1 MNKVTITIITL
12 IAVVAI
18 ALTLTVLVPWSNLAD
33 TENVESISVRASKN
47 DGAEVMLNDE
57 QIADLVSILSKTK
70 KQISLNVL
78 NKDGW
83 EYEVTI
89 TYTDGTSCKFIN
101 SGTYYSYDKDGKEV
115 SSSRFWLYKSNY
127 NKLATYLKTIN
138 F

>member
-1 MNKVTITIITL
+1 MNKVTITISTL
-12 IAVVAI
+12 IAVIAI
-18 ALTLTVLVPWSNLAD
+18 ALTLTCLVPWTNLAD
-33 TENVESISVRASKN
+33 TENVETISVRASKN

-115 SSSRFWLYKSNY
+115 SSSRFWLYKGNY
-127 NKLATYLKTIN
+127 TKLSTYLKTIN